1 MDRQQKVQFRSE
13 LFRHLDGIVTIP
25 TAYLLHS
32 SGVLDFI
39 LSEGNTTLKSIT
51 DKFKANDGY
60 LNVALRVLASQGW
73 LVHKT
78 VGNDIS
84 ISLNDRSELAFALIP
99 LYSDSSELINISG
112 HFDSRKFEDALS
124 VLFLTGSINF
134 EFQSLLFFF

>member
-39 LSEGNTTLKSIT
+39 LSEGKTTLKSIAS
-51 DKFKANDGY
+51 KFKANDGY
-60 LNVALRVLASQGW
+60 LNIALRVLASQGW

-84 ISLNDRSELAFALIP
+84 I
-99 LYSDSSELINISG
+99 
-112 HFDSRKFEDALS
+112 
-124 VLFLTGSINF
+124 
-134 EFQSLLFFF
+134 